1 MPDLSKNSVLYM
13 PDNNDPIGVVQI
25 IHGMSEHQGRYRN
38 FAQYLA
44 TNRLAV
50 ITSDLRGH
58 GNNVNRT
65 AELGYFGDNAV
76 SRLVGDVH
84 ENTLYAKE
92 QFPGLP
98 YVIIAH
104 SMGTLIATTYLKKY
118 DNFLDGLILMGM
130 PAYRSGCTIG
140 FWIIKLLTILKGDY
154 YRSKFADSLINRGY
168 ARAFSREGSNFAW
181 LSANEDNVRRY
192 EKDPK
197 CGFVFTL
204 NGYATL
210 LELMQQTYLKGSWIR
225 KNPKLPIRILSGEDD
240 PCRINKSAFMKSV
253 HLFSDNGYSNV
264 AFLLYP
270 GQRHEIL
277 QDTKKEV
284 VYRDILS
291 ELFAICKKIPC
302 SPKAAME
309 QSSHIVLEDFI
320 DPEVDKPFV
329 KEEELDLEE
338 FINKHNDKKPSV
350 RKPSV
355 EVVDFKDIKE
365 PENVDITKIS
375 KIFNSTIDEDIAVE
389 LESSEPD
396 TDENINPEDFIEY

>member
-25 IHGMSEHQGRYRN
+25 IHGMAEHQGRYRN

-44 TNRLAV
+44 TNRWAV

-84 ENTLYAKE
+84 ENTLYVKE
-92 QFPGLP
+92 HFPGLP

-130 PAYRSGCTIG
+130 PAYRTGCAAGSLFIQ
-140 FWIIKLLTILKGDY
+140 LLTLLKGDY
-154 YRSKFADSLINRGY
+154 YRSKMADSLINRNY
-168 ARAFSREGSNFAW
+168 AKAFSRENSNFAW
-181 LSANEDNVRRY
+181 LSANEENVRRY

-210 LELMQQTYLKGSWIR
+210 LELMQQTYTKGSWIR

-253 HLFSDNGYSNV
+253 HLFSDNGYSDV
-264 AFLLYP
+264 AYILYP

-277 QDTKKEV
+277 QDMKKDT

-291 ELFAICKKIPC
+291 ELFAICRKAPGT
-302 SPKAAME
+302 PKAAE
-309 QSSHIVLEDFI
+309 VQSGHITLEDFI

-329 KEEELDLEE
+329 KEEELDLEK
-338 FINKHNDKKPSV
+338 FINKHNDSKSSSGKPA
-350 RKPSV
+350 V
-355 EVVDFKDIKE
+355 EVVDFNDIKD
-365 PENVDITKIS
+365 PENLDISKIS
-375 KIFNSTIDEDIAVE
+375 KIFNRNIDEDIDVE
-389 LESSEPD
+389 LESAEPD
-396 TDENINPEDFIEY
+396 IEEEINPENFIKY